1 MRVLRLAVALEHEP
15 LHHMRDDVAL
25 ETVVR
30 TLSEGRV
37 RSDRAREIFVGNRV
51 HPVRH
56 MRLKRFA
63 GFDLVARDADFH
75 FSSPSRSEEHTS
87 ELQSLM
93 RISYAVFFLK
103 KNTTHILVNHIN
115 HSS

>member
-1 MRVLRLAVALEHEP
+1 MRFLRRAVALEHEP

-75 FSSPSRSEEHTS
+75 FSSPSWPVRRQWERRYTVSS
-87 ELQSLM
+87 
-93 RISYAVFFLK
+93 
-103 KNTTHILVNHIN
+103 
-115 HSS
+115 HSGWFSPAPNSAW